1 MYLGRPRAWGE
12 QREQGDSAPLAA
24 VAEGLRL
31 SLFGRRAVRQR
42 GSRDER
48 ISQAVESGGLGRQG
62 GHGGHGGHASGH
74 ASGGGVEWVQNNV
87 KLRT

>member
-1 MYLGRPRAWGE
+1 MGRAGTVRG
-12 QREQGDSAPLAA
+12 PLAA

-48 ISQAVESGGLGRQG
+48 ISQAVESGGLGKQ
-62 GHGGHGGHASGH
+62 GGHGGHASGH